1 MGRYVFQI
9 NSLDISTE
17 YIFEK
22 DRNGVRENRRQL
34 KEFTESLWGSDPG
47 KWYQEENKQTNKQSR
62 EMFKRVEMWEF
73 GDQIDAKEEEKEQ
86 GWTPSF

>member
-1 MGRYVFQI
+1 MGMYAFQI
-9 NSLDISTE
+9 NSSDISTE

-34 KEFTESLWGSDPG
+34 KEFTERLWGSDPG
-47 KWYQEENKQTNKQSR
+47 KWYQEEKKHKQSR

-73 GDQIDAKEEEKEQ
+73 GDQIDAEEEEKEQ
-86 GWTPSF
+86 RWTPSF

>member
-1 MGRYVFQI
+1 MESEKTGGNWK
-9 NSLDISTE
+9 NSLKGYEDLIQG
-17 YIFEK
+17 
-22 DRNGVRENRRQL
+22 NGIR
-34 KEFTESLWGSDPG
+34 KKKT
-47 KWYQEENKQTNKQSR
+47 KQSR

>member
-1 MGRYVFQI
+1 MGRYAFQI

-34 KEFTESLWGSDPG
+34 KEFTESL
-47 KWYQEENKQTNKQSR
+47 
-62 EMFKRVEMWEF
+62 
-73 GDQIDAKEEEKEQ
+73 
-86 GWTPSF
+86 

>member
-1 MGRYVFQI
+1 MGRYAFQI

-34 KEFTESLWGSDPG
+34 KEFTESLEDLIQGNG
-47 KWYQEENKQTNKQSR
+47 IRKKTNKQT
-62 EMFKRVEMWEF
+62 E
-73 GDQIDAKEEEKEQ
+73 
-86 GWTPSF
+86 